1 MIRDLLQRAMRGEQ
15 LSAEDVALAIGRL
28 MDGEEPPALIAG
40 LLVALAMKGETPEE
54 VIGAARAMRD
64 RALRVEH
71 GLPLVLDVVGTG
83 GDGAHTINI
92 STAAALTVAGAGV
105 PVAKHGNRAAS
116 SRCGSA
122 DVLEALGVELS
133 LDPDEA
139 ARRLR
144 SDRMVFL
151 FAQRFH
157 PAMKNAAPVR
167 RDLGVPTIFNILGPL
182 TNPAGVQRLVLGVA
196 QERLVMLVAEAL
208 LGLGCERGAVVH
220 SLDGVDELSGAA
232 PAVVALVGG
241 GRVELTRL
249 DPQELGV
256 RAQLSDLRGGD
267 APENARALESIL
279 SGERSPRADV
289 VALNAAL
296 ALQVAGLVEE
306 LREGLAL
313 ARQSIAQG
321 AALATLQAMRAPHR
335 SMHARSATD
344 AREEMSGKMRG
355 EPSGDRAP

>member
-1 MIRDLLQRAMRGEQ
+1 VSGATPAISGFLRRVMRGED
-15 LSAEDVALAIGRL
+15 LTADEMTLAIGRL
-28 MDGEEPPALIAG
+28 MDAEEPPARVAG
-40 LLVALAMKGETPEE
+40 LLVALAMKGETPDEI
-54 VIGAARAMRD
+54 VGAARAMRE

-92 STAAALTVAGAGV
+92 STAAAMVVAGAGV

-122 DVLEALGVELS
+122 DVLEALGVDLS

-144 SDRMVFL
+144 ADRMVFL

-182 TNPAGVQRLVLGVA
+182 TNPAGVQRLMLGVA
-196 QERLVMLVAEAL
+196 QERLVTLVAEAL
-208 LGLGCERGAVVH
+208 AGLGCERGAVVH

-232 PAVVALVGG
+232 PAIVAAIGG
-241 GRVELTRL
+241 GGIEYRRL
-249 DPQELGV
+249 DPAEYGIRAELG
-256 RAQLSDLRGGD
+256 DLRGGD
-267 APENARALESIL
+267 ATENARALESIL
-279 SGERSPRADV
+279 RGERSPRADV
-289 VALNAAL
+289 VALNAGL
-296 ALQVAGLVEE
+296 ALEVAGAAQD
-306 LREGLAL
+306 LREGLEV
-313 ARQSIAQG
+313 ARRSIAQG
-321 AALATLQAMRAPHR
+321 AALAVLEAMRAP
-335 SMHARSATD
+335 
-344 AREEMSGKMRG
+344 
-355 EPSGDRAP
+355 DRAAADAPREGVR